1 MVVYNLTIQ
10 QPFIAQQLGSEGSH
24 VLRETLAD
32 DTREDKEGGMGKWEE
47 ERRVLR
53 NEIKNSSHGL
63 YETSGT
69 GEMEVR

>member
-1 MVVYNLTIQ
+1 MVDYNLTIQ
-10 QPFIAQQLGSEGSH
+10 QPFIEQQLGSEGSH
-24 VLRETLAD
+24 VLREILAD
-32 DTREDKEGGMGKWEE
+32 EGGMGKWEE